1 MLNNRLATWAALLL
15 AGVMTMIGTPAK
27 ADWPEKPVRL
37 IVPYSPGGG
46 FDTFARLFA
55 PELEKALGTDIIV
68 DNIPGAG
75 GRRGVEAMLKSDA
88 DGYTMAMFNIPGM
101 VIAGVT
107 GKWQEIDLRNMAWV
121 SNLTRSP
128 YTLVLS
134 ASGDLTSANDLCTL
148 GRPAKLATT
157 GAGSSSHTIAVILME
172 SLGCPYTVVPGYKGS
187 TETTLAVIRG
197 EVDGVL
203 ASLDTAQKFIDSGDI
218 RIGLTFT
225 AETLLDGVQTT
236 TEIGKSELSSL
247 AQLRMIGTPP
257 GTPAEVV
264 AKLDAAFQAAA
275 ASASIAEWSAST
287 KRAVTYLDG
296 GASAQVI
303 NEQFDV
309 MQSFASAFQ

>member
-1 MLNNRLATWAALLL
+1 MLNTKLATWAATLLVG
-15 AGVMTMIGTPAK
+15 AMTLFGTPAK

-55 PELEKALGTDIIV
+55 PELEKALGTDIII

-75 GRRGVEAMLKSDA
+75 GRRGIEAMLKSDA
-88 DGYTMAMFNIPGM
+88 DGYTIAMFNIPGM

-107 GKWQEIDLRNMAWV
+107 GKWKDIDLRDMAWV

-128 YTLVLS
+128 YTLMLS
-134 ASGDLTSANDLCTL
+134 ASGDLTSADDLCAL
-148 GRPAKLATT
+148 DRPAKLATT

-218 RIGLTFT
+218 RVGLTFT
-225 AETLLDGVQTT
+225 DETLLDNVPTT

-247 AQLRMIGTPP
+247 AQLRMIGAPP
-257 GTPAEVV
+257 GTPADAI

-287 KRAVTYLDG
+287 KRAVTYLNG
-296 GASAQVI
+296 EASTHVI
-303 NEQFDV
+303 TEQISV

>member
-1 MLNNRLATWAALLL
+1 MLNNKLAAWTLMLLVG
-15 AGVMTMIGTPAK
+15 AMTLIATPAQ
-27 ADWPEKPVRL
+27 AEWPEKPVRL
-37 IVPYSPGGG
+37 VVPYSPGGG

-55 PELEKALGTDIIV
+55 PELEKALGTDVII

-75 GRRGVEAMLKSDA
+75 GRRGVASMMKSDA
-88 DGYTMAMFNIPGM
+88 DGYTISMFNIPGM

-107 GKWQEIDLRNMAWV
+107 GKWPDIDLRDMTWV

-134 ASGDLTSANDLCTL
+134 ATGGLTSAEDLCAL

-157 GAGSSSHTIAVILME
+157 GVGSSSHTIAVILLE
-172 SLGCPYTVVPGYKGS
+172 SLGCPYAIVPGYKGS

-197 EVDGVL
+197 EVDGML
-203 ASLDTAQKFIDSGDI
+203 ASMDTARKFIDSGDI

-225 AETLLDGVQTT
+225 AEPLLDGVPTT
-236 TEIGKSELSSL
+236 TDIGKNELSSL
-247 AQLRMIGTPP
+247 AQLRMIGAPP
-257 GTPAEVV
+257 GTPTKIV

-275 ASASIAEWSAST
+275 SSASIAEWSAST
-287 KRAVTYLDG
+287 KRPVTYLD
-296 GASAQVI
+296 ADSSARVI
-303 NEQFDV
+303 NEQFGV

>member
-1 MLNNRLATWAALLL
+1 MLNTKFATWATLLL
-15 AGVMTMIGTPAK
+15 IGAMTLIGTPAQ

-75 GRRGVEAMLKSDA
+75 GRRGIETMMKSDA
-88 DGYTMAMFNIPGM
+88 DGYTIGMFNIPGM

-107 GKWQEIDLRNMAWV
+107 GKWPDVDLRDIAWV

-134 ASGDLTSANDLCTL
+134 ASGGLTSADDLCAL

-172 SLGCPYTVVPGYKGS
+172 SLGCAYTVVPGYKGS

-197 EVDGVL
+197 EVDGMF
-203 ASLDTAQKFIDSGDI
+203 ASVDTARKFIESGDI
-218 RIGLTFT
+218 RIGLTFST
-225 AETLLDGVQTT
+225 TTLFDGVPTT
-236 TEIGKSELSSL
+236 TEIGQNRLSSL
-247 AQLRMIGTPP
+247 AQLRMIGAPP
-257 GTPAEVV
+257 GTPSEIL

-275 ASASIAEWSAST
+275 TSASIAEWSAST
-287 KRAVTYLDG
+287 KRPVTYMD
-296 GASAQVI
+296 ADSSARAI